1 MAGRGT
7 VKRRLPLV
15 GARFGGEPSTLR
27 GMIFMLMAG
36 FCGTVM
42 AATVRHL
49 TSDLHP
55 FEIAFFRAL
64 FGCVFLS
71 PMVLRQGL
79 GLLKSGRIGLQAFRG
94 CLQGTATILFFTA
107 LSLAPLAKIAALN
120 FSSPLFATVLA
131 IVFLGEAIRLRR
143 LTALAVGFAGT
154 LVIVRPGFSDFD
166 LGSVLIL
173 INAATLAMTT
183 IMIKVLL
190 RSDTSVTTT
199 VYGFLF
205 TLPITAIAS
214 LFVWQT
220 PSWTDLAWLVVIGAF
235 GGVTH
240 LFFAKALDEAEITAV
255 LPMVFVKLIWA
266 AVIGYL
272 VFAEIP
278 DALTWFGGAMIFSA
292 TTYIAFRERHLKTGT
307 ADPPAADGRP

>member
-1 MAGRGT
+1 M
-7 VKRRLPLV
+7 KRRLPIV
-15 GARFGGEPSTLR
+15 DAWFGGEPSTLR

-42 AATVRHL
+42 AATVRNL
-49 TSDLHP
+49 TSELHP

-71 PMVLRQGL
+71 PLVLRQGL
-79 GLLKSGRIGLQAFRG
+79 GLLKSRRMGLQAFRG
-94 CLQGTATILFFTA
+94 CLQGAATILFFTA

-120 FSSPLFATVLA
+120 FTSPLFATVLA

-154 LVIVRPGFSDFD
+154 LVIVRPGFGGLD

-183 IMIKVLL
+183 IMIKILL

-199 VYGFLF
+199 VYGFLC
-205 TLPITAIAS
+205 TLPIAAVAT

-220 PSWTDLAWLVVIGAF
+220 PSLTDLAWLVVIGVF
-235 GGVTH
+235 GGFTH
-240 LFFAKALDEAEITAV
+240 LFFAKALNDADVTAV
-255 LPMVFVKLIWA
+255 LPMGFAKLIWA
-266 AVIGYL
+266 SVIGYL
-272 VFAEIP
+272 VFAEEP
-278 DALTWFGGAMIFSA
+278 DAWTWLGGAMIFSA
-292 TTYIAFRERHLKTGT
+292 TTYIAFRERRLKTET
-307 ADPPAADGRP
+307 TTGRC